1 MTIYDLVPGHLR
13 GGGAVRPKEA
23 EGAPRRDRVGSIG
36 APDRADKVEI
46 SAEGKALAAQQLQ
59 AEERTEGLSPE
70 RLEVIR
76 RRMEDGTYDSPQV
89 AEAVARKLLD
99 SGDLLAD
106 PEGAVL

>member
-13 GGGAVRPKEA
+13 GGGAVRPKEGD
-23 EGAPRRDRVGSIG
+23 GASRRDRVGGIG

-46 SAEGKALAAQQLQ
+46 SAEGKALAAQQLR
-59 AEERTEGLSPE
+59 ADEGGEGLSPE

-76 RRMEDGTYDSPQV
+76 RRMEDGTYDSPRV
-89 AEAVARKLLD
+89 AEEVARRLLD

-106 PEGAVL
+106 SEGAHL